1 MSEPHVCLT
10 GCAHTYREARERDQ
24 QKKERMK
31 EKVEQDNLRPPAKE
45 RKTKSFCIS
54 KLGPVQ
60 PDPLEGSY
68 RQFQVENYEAYME
81 ALGAGQMSRNLI
93 LRSNV
98 VVQINEVLMDNDEMM
113 TA

>member
-10 GCAHTYREARERDQ
+10 GCAHTYREARDQ
-24 QKKERMK
+24 QKKEKMK
-31 EKVEQDNLRPPAKE
+31 GQEQDNHPPVKE
-45 RKTKSFCIS
+45 RKPKSFCIS

-98 VVQINEVLMDNDEMM
+98 VVKINEVIIDNDQMM

>member
-1 MSEPHVCLT
+1 MTTAIIAGKEDNCPP
-10 GCAHTYREARERDQ
+10 ARER
-24 QKKERMK
+24 K
-31 EKVEQDNLRPPAKE
+31 P
-45 RKTKSFCIS
+45 KSFCIS

-98 VVQINEVLMDNDEMM
+98 VVKINEVIIDNDQIM
-113 TA
+113 TASLDLT

>member
-10 GCAHTYREARERDQ
+10 GCAHTYREARDQ

-31 EKVEQDNLRPPAKE
+31 EQEVRPPVKE
-45 RKTKSFCIS
+45 KKPRSFCIS

-68 RQFQVENYEAYME
+68 RQFQVENYDAYME

-98 VVQINEVLMDNDEMM
+98 VVSINEVIIDNDRMM